1 LLLLLNRK
9 DRSRKRKKMILMIMI
24 TSCLL
29 LLLLPVDVTTAK
41 VVARFRDSA
50 ESLSLFRHLTVDS
63 ETGRVYIGAKN
74 FLHQL
79 DPELRSLHR
88 VRTGPDLD
96 SPHCNYNGDCIWTP
110 GTAPPARALTDN
122 YNQLLLVH
130 PEHKV
135 LIACGT
141 LFQGICSVHR
151 LDDVTKIVQAYDAH
165 STPVAANSPDA
176 STVAFVGPGPSVNEP
191 VLYVGATFTFDSYRD
206 RFPAVSSR
214 SLKSD
219 RLMHLLDPGDISG
232 QSAMIIQSDH
242 RSDFHVHYRGG
253 FMADG
258 FAYWAAVQPKS
269 VDPGAPFLTKLL
281 RVCTSDRRFQ
291 SYAEVPLECLGP
303 DNANYNVLQAFHVGE
318 LGNEVIAAAKTT
330 DRHFFVGVFTKDS
343 TPDPAPGHH
352 SFKSAICVFPIKD
365 IRAAF
370 WYNIQRCNSG
380 IGTWNL
386 PQFGLNQRC
395 HNVSGLAAS
404 TQAQQDQC
412 QHIRVGGSIPATSIA
427 AKVYDD
433 ARLTSIAI
441 DVLDQARTVFFVGT
455 SKGKLKK
462 LVLESTRRAYE
473 YDELLVSSDG
483 GHSGLLTDMQFDISR
498 QHVYVLTN
506 DEVLKVRLQSCS
518 SYSNCSSCV
527 ASGDPYCGW
536 CTLENK
542 CTLKEECTFVGD
554 KKQHGFF
561 INAGF
566 ESDQCPRV
574 ESVEPANVSLHDTS
588 STVKQVHL
596 TFNFIPPPAF
606 GDQYQCVFLHAHVA
620 AKFVPPNKLLCQLPK
635 PEQRPRI
642 TVNRDFV
649 TVPLKVWSSRSQ
661 RAILQTTFT
670 FYDCSF
676 HKLCTACV
684 QSRWHCDWC
693 LEDSLCVRDSGT
705 CSNQV
710 RISHNDQLWLVP
722 SQLHDNND
730 DTAENTA
737 LLSNTCPHVN
747 VETPFEV
754 LLPENYPTAVSVPVV
769 NVDKLSLGN
778 DDMVVCVTEVE
789 GRAVRVRGSLSE
801 NGKTLLC
808 EEYAYSY
815 DARLPSVAAELHL
828 QTGKGTKID
837 KLKAVLYKCE
847 LMASDCSRC
856 LDLDRRFE
864 CAWCDGG
871 CRLRKSCSGQTAVPY
886 PQSLAVCPAPVIED
900 IFPTVGPI
908 EGGTHVEIIG
918 HDLGLRQSDVD
929 QRVSVAGVPCRVIE
943 YHTSEKIVCITDASP
958 RDSLSGPVVVDMEMG
973 RRGRSQLHFTFT
985 DPKVTGY
992 HPTTGPQSG
1001 GTEFVITGEHLLE
1014 ASVVDVHIGAMPCH
1028 VRRDKSTSRNLVCI
1042 TSAAPAPNIT
1052 AERILVQLDRA
1063 SRTLA
1068 GPFFYAA
1075 DPVIFSISPKDG
1087 FKSGGRRLLIH
1098 GQQLNSV
1105 QKPLMYLINRNGLIQ
1120 SEASICQVLNS
1131 TTMLCPSPALIPGSD
1146 RLKRASDEWKTST
1159 IGSISN
1165 SRRYDVGFLMDN
1177 VETVRHLGS
1186 EFGFT
1191 VFSDPIYYAFPGGVK
1206 VHRGS
1211 SSPLVIEG
1219 SNLNSASS
1227 IHDVSV
1233 LVGDHRCNVTLL
1245 ASTQLIC
1252 QLSSSESGPVSI
1264 RVGNLQF
1271 ELGKLIFEDDQ
1282 PLAAGQTNMALLGG
1296 LVGGCCSLAFLVIVG
1311 AAIWWR
1317 NKSTLAEKEYRRI
1330 QLQMD
1335 NLESNVRQ
1343 ECKEAFAEL
1352 QTDMSDLTS
1361 DLVAL
1366 GIPYRSRIDFINRV
1380 LFKEEH
1386 RSVLQ
1391 MSTVKRFSKIEN
1403 SSTVQNALIH
1413 FEQLLM
1419 NRQFVV
1425 SWVRTL
1431 EGQPSFAAPDKV
1443 YVGSL
1448 LTAALMNNMQYLT
1461 EVVIA
1466 LLRQLIARAGLEKHP
1481 QVMLRRTES
1490 VVEKMLAN
1498 WIALCLYEYLQGQSG
1513 SALFLLF
1520 KALKHQTEKGPVD
1533 AVTFDARYSLSE
1545 DRLLKEQIDYETLH
1559 FKIIPPKLGDSATP
1573 TETVICRVLS
1583 CDSIRQL
1590 KSKILDCLYKN
1601 TAFSSR
1607 PTVHD
1612 IDLEWHGHI
1621 GVVLLREHP
1630 HLQSRRSDGWIRLNT
1645 VRDYRLPNQAVIV
1658 VVLRSSSYS
1667 GYTDFSTH
1675 TYASID
1681 SSACLISSSSG
1692 CTSKQQQQQQ
1702 KQQQQEQQQQ
1712 QAMIENREN
1721 VDLKCWHLIRPD
1733 GTSSRRNGATPSRI
1747 TEIYLTRLLSTKGTV
1762 QQFVDDFI
1770 TSTLAVEQST
1780 FPAPIKYLFDLL
1792 EEEAARLPVADPGSV
1807 AQAWKNNSLPLRFWV
1822 NIIKNPDFIF
1832 DVEKTITVDSC
1843 LSVIAQMFMDA
1854 CSSSEPQLGKD
1865 SPSNKLLFARDLP
1878 RYRAAFSRFY
1888 SDIRHLP
1895 TVTDQDLNSLMAPLS
1910 SLYSQQWN
1918 TNGALRELFLYS
1930 LRYQDQ
1936 ILNDL
1941 RLNPVAQRQHLA
1953 DRFEQVVSFSK

>member
-1 LLLLLNRK
+1 
-9 DRSRKRKKMILMIMI
+9 MVLMIMI
-24 TSCLL
+24 TSWLLL

-50 ESLSLFRHLTVDS
+50 ESLSLFRHLTVDPQ
-63 ETGRVYIGAKN
+63 TGRVYIGAKN

-110 GTAPPARALTDN
+110 GTAPTARAPTDN
-122 YNQLLLVH
+122 YNQLLVVH

-141 LFQGICSVHR
+141 LFQGICSAHR
-151 LDDVTKIVQAYDAH
+151 LDDVSKIVQAYDAH

-176 STVAFVGPGPSVNEP
+176 STVAFVGPGPSANEP

-214 SLKSD
+214 SLNAD

-253 FMADG
+253 FTADG
-258 FAYWAAVQPKS
+258 FAYWVAVQPKS
-269 VDPGAPFLTKLL
+269 VDTGAPFLTKLL
-281 RVCTSDRRFQ
+281 RVCTNDRRFQ

-318 LGNEVIAAAKTT
+318 LGNEVVAAAKTT

-343 TPDPAPGHH
+343 TPDPAPGHR
-352 SFKSAICVFPIKD
+352 SLKSAICVFPMKD

-404 TQAQQDQC
+404 TQAHQDQC

-433 ARLTSIAI
+433 ARLTSIAV

-483 GHSGLLTDMQFDISR
+483 GHSGLLTDMQFDTSR

-542 CTLKEECTFVGD
+542 CVLKEECTFVGD
-554 KKQHGFF
+554 KQQHGFL
-561 INAGF
+561 ISAGL

-596 TFNFIPPPAF
+596 TLNFIPPPAF

-620 AKFVPPNKLLCQLPK
+620 AEFLPPNKLLCQLPK

-642 TVNRDFV
+642 TINRDFV

-722 SQLHDNND
+722 KQLHDNND

-856 LDLDRRFE
+856 LDLDRRYE

-871 CRLRKSCSGQTAVPY
+871 CRLRKSCSDQTAIPY

-929 QRVSVAGVPCRVIE
+929 QRVSVAGVPCRVTE
-943 YHTSEKIVCITDASP
+943 YHTSEKIVCVTDASP

-1087 FKSGGRRLLIH
+1087 FRSGGRRLLIH

-1191 VFSDPIYYAFPGGVK
+1191 IFSDPIYYAFPGGVK

-1211 SSPLVIEG
+1211 GPLVIEG

-1227 IHDVSV
+1227 IYDVTV

-1252 QLSSSESGPVSI
+1252 LLSSSESGPVSI

-1271 ELGKLIFEDDQ
+1271 ELGKLILEDDQ
-1282 PLAAGQTNMALLGG
+1282 PLAAAGQTNMALLGG

-1403 SSTVQNALIH
+1403 SATVQNALIH

-1431 EGQPSFAAPDKV
+1431 EGQSSFAAPDKV

-1498 WIALCLYEYLQGQSG
+1498 WIALCLYEYLQGPSG
-1513 SALFLLF
+1513 SSLFLLF

-1545 DRLLKEQIDYETLH
+1545 DRLLKEQIDYETLY
-1559 FKIIPPKLGDSATP
+1559 FKIIPPKLGDNATP

-1630 HLQSRRSDGWIRLNT
+1630 HLQTRRSDGWIRLNT

-1681 SSACLISSSSG
+1681 SSACLISSSSN
-1692 CTSKQQQQQQ
+1692 CTSKHQQQNN
-1702 KQQQQEQQQQ
+1702 KQEQQQQ
-1712 QAMIENREN
+1712 QQQVMMMENREN
-1721 VDLKCWHLIRPD
+1721 VDLRCWHLIRPD
-1733 GTSSRRNGATPSRI
+1733 GTSNRRNGGTPSRI

-1878 RYRAAFSRFY
+1878 RYRAAFGRFY
-1888 SDIRHLP
+1888 NDIRHLP
-1895 TVTDQDLNSLMAPLS
+1895 TVTDQELNSLMAPLS

-1953 DRFEQVVSFSK
+1953 DRFEEVVSFSK

>member
-1 LLLLLNRK
+1 
-9 DRSRKRKKMILMIMI
+9 MVLMIVL
-24 TSCLL
+24 TSWLL

-50 ESLSLFRHLTVDS
+50 ESLSLFRHLTVDPQ
-63 ETGRVYIGAKN
+63 TGQVYIGAKN

-79 DPELRSLHR
+79 DPELRPLHR

-110 GTAPPARALTDN
+110 GTVPTAREPTDN
-122 YNQLLLVH
+122 YNQLLVVH

-141 LFQGICSVHR
+141 LFQGICSAHR
-151 LDDVTKIVQAYDAH
+151 LDDVSKIVQAYDAH

-176 STVAFVGPGPSVNEP
+176 STVAFVGPGPSANEP

-214 SLKSD
+214 SLNAD

-242 RSDFHVHYRGG
+242 RSDFRVHYRGG
-253 FMADG
+253 FTADG

-269 VDPGAPFLTKLL
+269 VDTGAPFLTKLL
-281 RVCTSDRRFQ
+281 RVCTNDRRFQ
-291 SYAEVPLECLGP
+291 SYAELPLECMGQ
-303 DNANYNVLQAFHVGE
+303 DNAIYNMLQAFHFGE
-318 LGNEVIAAAKTT
+318 LGNEVIAGAKTT
-330 DRHFFVGVFTKDS
+330 DRHYFVGVFTKDS
-343 TPDPAPGHH
+343 TPDPAPGHR
-352 SFKSAICVFPIKD
+352 SLESAICVFPMRNIK
-365 IRAAF
+365 AFF

-380 IGTWNL
+380 IDTWNL

-404 TQAQQDQC
+404 TEAHQDQC
-412 QHIRVGGSIPATSIA
+412 QHTRVGGSIPAASIA
-427 AKVYDD
+427 TKVYDD
-433 ARLTSIAI
+433 ARLTSIAV
-441 DVLDQARTVFFVGT
+441 DVIDQARTVLFVGT

-462 LVLESTRRAYE
+462 LVLESTHRAAYE
-473 YDELLVSSDG
+473 YDELLVSSNG
-483 GHSGLLTDMQFDISR
+483 GHSGLLTDMQFDTSR
-498 QHVYVLTN
+498 QHIYVLTN

-527 ASGDPYCGW
+527 ASADPYCGW

-542 CTLKEECTFVGD
+542 CMLKEECTFVGD
-554 KKQHGFF
+554 KQQHDFF
-561 INAGF
+561 ISAGL

-574 ESVEPANVSLHDTS
+574 ESIEPANVSLHDTS
-588 STVKQVHL
+588 STVK
-596 TFNFIPPPAF
+596 
-606 GDQYQCVFLHAHVA
+606 
-620 AKFVPPNKLLCQLPK
+620 
-635 PEQRPRI
+635 
-642 TVNRDFV
+642 
-649 TVPLKVWSSRSQ
+649 
-661 RAILQTTFT
+661 
-670 FYDCSF
+670 
-676 HKLCTACV
+676 
-684 QSRWHCDWC
+684 
-693 LEDSLCVRDSGT
+693 
-705 CSNQV
+705 
-710 RISHNDQLWLVP
+710 
-722 SQLHDNND
+722 
-730 DTAENTA
+730 TAENTA

-815 DARLPSVAAELHL
+815 DARLPSVSAELHL

-856 LDLDRRFE
+856 LDLDRRYE

-871 CRLRKSCSGQTAVPY
+871 CRLRKSCSDQTAIPY

-929 QRVSVAGVPCRVIE
+929 QRVSVAGVPCRVTE
-943 YHTSEKIVCITDASP
+943 YHTSEKIVCVTDASP

-1087 FKSGGRRLLIH
+1087 FRSGGRRLLIH

-1120 SEASICQVLNS
+1120 SEASICQVVNS

-1146 RLKRASDEWKTST
+1146 QSKRASDEWTTST

-1191 VFSDPIYYAFPGGVK
+1191 IFSDPIYYAFPDGVK

-1211 SSPLVIEG
+1211 GPLVIEG

-1227 IHDVSV
+1227 IYDVTV

-1252 QLSSSESGPVSI
+1252 MLSSSESGPVSI
-1264 RVGNLQF
+1264 GVGNLQF
-1271 ELGKLIFEDDQ
+1271 ELGKLILEDDQ
-1282 PLAAGQTNMALLGG
+1282 PLAAANQTNMALLGG

-1335 NLESNVRQ
+1335 NLESSVRQ

-1403 SSTVQNALIH
+1403 SATVQNALIH

-1448 LTAALMNNMQYLT
+1448 LTAAMMNNMQYLT

-1498 WIALCLYEYLQGQSG
+1498 WIAHCLYEYLQGPSG
-1513 SALFLLF
+1513 SSLFLLF

-1533 AVTFDARYSLSE
+1533 AVTFDAKYSLSE
-1545 DRLLKEQIDYETLH
+1545 DRLLKEQIDYETLY
-1559 FKIIPPKLGDSATP
+1559 FKIIPPKLGDNATP

-1590 KSKILDCLYKN
+1590 KSKILDCLYKK

-1675 TYASID
+1675 T
-1681 SSACLISSSSG
+1681 
-1692 CTSKQQQQQQ
+1692 
-1702 KQQQQEQQQQ
+1702 
-1712 QAMIENREN
+1712 
-1721 VDLKCWHLIRPD
+1721 CWHLIRPD
-1733 GTSSRRNGATPSRI
+1733 GTSNRRNGGTPSRI

-1843 LSVIAQMFMDA
+1843 LSVIAQVFMDA
-1854 CSSSEPQLGKD
+1854 CSSSELQLDKD

-1878 RYRAAFSRFY
+1878 RYRAAFGRFY
-1888 SDIRHLP
+1888 NDIRHLP
-1895 TVTDQDLNSLMAPLS
+1895 TVTDQELNSLMAPLS

-1918 TNGALRELFLYS
+1918 TKGALRELFLYS